1 MPKDPHLSA
10 FAQEVNPRNAEINL
24 ARAALTLAAFEY
36 PDLDIQAYLDQI
48 DRLADAAQPTMREA
62 DAPAL
67 GLAQF
72 LFGTLGFS
80 GNEHNYADPRNS
92 FLNDVIERRLGIPI
106 TLSLLFL
113 EVAKRVGIQAAGI
126 GLPGHFIVRI
136 QVGNVGNV
144 GIEGDANGFVL
155 YLDPFHRGALL
166 SEEDCKARVQTVTQ
180 GRLPFDPA
188 FLNPVSNRYILTRML
203 NNLKNFYASSNDAE
217 RAAYVIERLL
227 VLNPQ
232 DFLEMRNLGLLYG
245 SLGKKKQA
253 VKLLEDYLVAMPNA
267 SDTQA
272 IQRHIASL
280 ASDVSRWN

>member
-1 MPKDPHLSA
+1 MPKDSSLSA

-24 ARAALTLAAFEY
+24 ARAALILAAFEY
-36 PDLDIQAYLDQI
+36 PDLDIQAYLNRI

-106 TLSLLFL
+106 TLSVLFL
-113 EVAKRVGIQAAGI
+113 EVAKRVGVQAAGV

-136 QVGNVGNV
+136 QVGKV
-144 GIEGDANGFVL
+144 GIEGDANGFVR

-180 GRLPFDPA
+180 GRLPFDSA

-217 RAAYVIERLL
+217 HAAHVIGRLL

-232 DFLEMRNLGLLYG
+232 DFMEMRNLGLLYG

-253 VKLLEDYLVAMPNA
+253 VKLLEDYLTAMPNA
-267 SDTQA
+267 SDAQA